1 MKALIKL
8 GSFALA
14 LIPAVALAQQPA
26 ACERVEFSAEVLARF
41 PNIRSACLDVIN
53 RDGQNFAVVRANLVR
68 VTPRR
73 MTVRVQLPDGT
84 QSNTM
89 GINVASNERVNVG
102 GRMVPVGELAVGQTI
117 SAYINV
123 NDPGIAVASEDPGPV
138 EFTPITAEPE
148 PAPEPAVAAAPA
160 PEMPKTAS
168 NLPLAGTIG
177 LLLLVVGAG
186 IAFLRRRAQA

>member
-1 MKALIKL
+1 MKAFVSL
-8 GSFALA
+8 GSLLLA
-14 LIPAVALAQQPA
+14 MIPAVALAQQPE
-26 ACERVEFSAEVLARF
+26 ACQRVEFSAEVLARF
-41 PNIRSACLDVIN
+41 PNIRNACLDVIN
-53 RDGQNFAVVRANLVR
+53 RNGQNFAVVRANLVR

-123 NDPGIAVASEDPGPV
+123 NDPGIAVASEATGPV

-148 PAPEPAVAAAPA
+148 PEPVAEAAAPA
-160 PEMPKTAS
+160 PEMPKTATR
-168 NLPLAGTIG
+168 LPLVGTLG
-177 LLLLVVGAG
+177 LFLLAIGAG
-186 IAFLRRRAQA
+186 IAFLRRRVQA